1 MKSLLKQIVS
11 GAMLLALPLMLTGCE
26 DILGKWERPTPVVP
40 STTKTPGTISYATTT
55 MLKGSLDPT
64 FSNTLTQVG
73 DGSITYQSSD
83 PSVATVDVST
93 GKVTPVAPGT
103 VTIKAIVSDSE
114 TYTYASKEASYTI
127 ELQDGYSYRWWN
139 TTTKQFDTLVKPSSE
154 CELITPSTTN
164 FDGSKCYIALGNVTV
179 DHDINVTGGLSVIT
193 LCDNAELT
201 INGRLHGA
209 TLHITAQSEGDEM
222 GKLNVTTDTGTD
234 GNGVI
239 DFTTDLTIH
248 GGRISAIATGN
259 TNKLHGI
266 LCQGMTMY
274 GGDVKAQ
281 GNETSN
287 NIGSHGIYRITTG
300 VISLHGGKV
309 EAIGGNSTGGTDRAG
324 DGICGKFEIDGTA
337 IVIATGG
344 NASGA
349 NPGGNGF
356 NTNSFSGS
364 SIGGSAQVTAQGGN
378 SVNNVGGAGMYLQGG
393 LTIQGSAVVTATG
406 GDNIGTDIKGGPASE
421 NGTLNLKDQASYTAK
436 SGKSSGNANGQDAMW
451 IYLHYYGGTFTAIG
465 GAKGPSGAND
475 GKAVYSTYPIQNETA
490 GVITLEYSDDGQTWG
505 GTFDINANTSSTPT
519 YHAIRKTN

>member
-83 PSVATVDVST
+83 PSVATVDATT

-164 FDGSKCYIALGNVTV
+164 FDGSKRYIALGNVTV

-201 INGRLHGA
+201 INGRLYGA

-222 GKLNVTTDTGTD
+222 GKLNVTTDTGTG

-239 DFTTDLTIH
+239 DLTTDLTIH
-248 GGRISAIATGN
+248 GGKITAIATGN

-266 LCQGMTMY
+266 RCGGMTMY
-274 GGDVKAQ
+274 GGEVKAQ
-281 GNETSN
+281 GNESSTD
-287 NIGSHGIYRITTG
+287 IGSHGIYRPTSG
-300 VISLHGGKV
+300 VIGIHGGKV
-309 EAIGGNSTGGTDRAG
+309 EAIGGNSTAGTNRAG
-324 DGICGKFEIDGTA
+324 DGICGRYEIDGNA

-344 NASGA
+344 NAIGA
-349 NPGGNGF
+349 NKDGGYGIDA
-356 NTNSFSGS
+356 NSYSS
-364 SIGGSAQVTAQGGN
+364 SIGGRAQVTARAGNSVKIGGCAMHLQGGVTIQGSAQVTA
-378 SVNNVGGAGMYLQGG
+378 
-393 LTIQGSAVVTATG
+393 TG
-406 GDNIGTDIKGGPASE
+406 GDYIGTDGKGGPGSY
-421 NGTLNLKDQASYTAK
+421 NGTLTLKDQASYTAK
-436 SGKSSGNANGQDAMW
+436 SGKSSGNADGQDAMW
-451 IYLHYYGGTFTAIG
+451 NNLDYYGGTFTAIG

-475 GKAVYSTYPIQNETA
+475 GKAISSSRNISNQTA
-490 GVITLEYSDDGQTWG
+490 GTITLEYSDDGQTWG
-505 GTFDINANTSSTPT
+505 GTFDINASTSSTPT

>member
-26 DILGKWERPTPVVP
+26 DILGRWERPTPVVP

-127 ELQDGYSYRWWN
+127 ELQDGYSYRGYDQVDNNWS
-139 TTTKQFDTLVKPSSE
+139 TVVVPSSK
-154 CELITPSTTN
+154 CELITESTTTL
-164 FDGSKCYIALGNVTV
+164 DGSKKYIVLGNVNVSHSINFTV
-179 DHDINVTGGLSVIT
+179 SSMII
-193 LCDNAELT
+193 LCDNAQLNIE
-201 INGRLHGA
+201 GRLHG
-209 TLHITAQSEGDEM
+209 LQLFIYAQSDGDQM
-222 GKLNVTTDTGTD
+222 GSLNVTSSTGTD
-234 GNGVI
+234 NEGII
-239 DFTTDLTIH
+239 DFSSGLRIH
-248 GGRISAIATGN
+248 GGKITATATGT
-259 TNKLHGI
+259 TNKLYGI
-266 LCQGMTMY
+266 QADEIY
-274 GGDVKAQ
+274 IFGGDIKGQ
-281 GNETSN
+281 GNDTDN
-287 NIGSHGIYRITTG
+287 TLGSHGIYVHPNWLKIY
-300 VISLHGGKV
+300 GGKV
-309 EAIGGNSTGGTDRAG
+309 EGIGGKCTATSGNRAG
-324 DGICGKFEIDGTA
+324 DGICGKYDISGDA
-337 IVIATGG
+337 IVIGTGG
-344 NASGA
+344 DGN
-349 NPGGNGF
+349 NVLGGYGINN
-356 NTNSFSGS
+356 NTVSS
-364 SIGGSAQVTAQGGN
+364 SISGRAVVTAQGGN
-378 SVNNVGGAGMYLQGG
+378 SVNNTGGAGMQGDV
-393 LTIQGSAVVTATG
+393 TIQGSAVVTATG
-406 GDNIGTDIKGGPASE
+406 GDNIGTDIKGGSASG
-421 NGTLNLKDQASYTAK
+421 NGILNLKDQASYTAK
-436 SGKSSGNANGQDAMW
+436 SGKSSGNADGQDAMR

-505 GTFDINANTSSTPT
+505 GTFDINASTSSTPT